1 MFEPAILPIVT
12 AENMQHAEVIV
23 QVTCMT
29 CMVEAGALTAG
40 KNTILHV
47 QYHWMTDSF
56 LSHFPF
62 LENATQ

>member
-1 MFEPAILPIVT
+1 MLEPAILPIVT

-29 CMVEAGALTAG
+29 CMVEGGTPTAI

-47 QYHWMTDSF
+47 QYHWRTDF
-56 LSHFPF
+56 LSRFPF